1 MSRRLALS
9 PQPQLAFLVLR
20 HDVLK
25 KHKDAQIIISRHSP
39 VLLGYPGAQILS
51 FDGERIEEMAYDDT
65 ASAQIV
71 RHFLNNRETV
81 LEELLEETPSLFSQ

>member
-1 MSRRLALS
+1 
-9 PQPQLAFLVLR
+9 
-20 HDVLK
+20 
-25 KHKDAQIIISRHSP
+25 
-39 VLLGYPGAQILS
+39 
-51 FDGERIEEMAYDDT
+51 MAYDDT